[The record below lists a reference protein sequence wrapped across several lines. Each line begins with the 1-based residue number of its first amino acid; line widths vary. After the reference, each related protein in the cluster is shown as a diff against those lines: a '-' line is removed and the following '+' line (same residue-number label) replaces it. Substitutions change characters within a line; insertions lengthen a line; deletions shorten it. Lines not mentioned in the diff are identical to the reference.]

1 MPWYI
6 SAFLGRILLVVHL
19 LVSVFALG
27 AVTHHAWLVVRGNGS
42 STRLAR
48 LALWMAAGFSLA
60 WLIGVVIYP
69 SYNVLIRKP
78 PIGTL
83 EATTRWAVGLFEIKE
98 HLGSIALAMLPLLFL
113 SAGSYEQH
121 DRVQR
126 VSYVAGTCLFTV
138 FVYYTFIAGA
148 VVTLV
153 KTF

>member
-6 SAFLGRILLVVHL
+6 SAFSGRIILIIHLV
-19 LVSVFALG
+19 VSVFVIG
-27 AVTHHAWLVVRGNGS
+27 AVTHHWWCVVRGNS
-42 STRLAR
+42 SSAKLAR
-48 LALWMAAGFSLA
+48 YVLWMAAGYSLVL
-60 WLIGVVIYP
+60 LIGIVIYP

-98 HLGSIALAMLPLLFL
+98 HLGSIALAMLPLLFF
-113 SAGSYEQH
+113 SAKNDEQLKGA
-121 DRVQR
+121 QR
-126 VSYVAGTCLFTV
+126 FSYVAATWLFTS

-148 VVTLV
+148 LVTLV